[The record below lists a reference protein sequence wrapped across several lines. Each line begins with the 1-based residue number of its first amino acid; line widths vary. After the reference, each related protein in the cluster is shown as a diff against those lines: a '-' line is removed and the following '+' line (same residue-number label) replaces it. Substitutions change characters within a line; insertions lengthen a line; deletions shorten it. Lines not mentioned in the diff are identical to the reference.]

1 MRQRTGRWRTNGC
14 RLALYS
20 AWRRLTTSVVSSN
33 TARPAPPLSRLRA
46 MNCADPANTKSDI
59 PTVCH
64 GVSPALTA
72 RLPKMM
78 PNGMA
83 PISIGSMSR
92 MPCRNS

>member
-1 MRQRTGRWRTNGC
+1 
-14 RLALYS
+14 
-20 AWRRLTTSVVSSN
+20 
-33 TARPAPPLSRLRA
+33 

-83 PISIGSMSR
+83 PISMGSMSR
-92 MPCRNS
+92 IPCRNS